1 MEINS
6 IEHKK
11 KLKKKTK
18 KISVDVIRAFR
29 IQ

>member
-6 IEHKK
+6 IEHNK
-11 KLKKKTK
+11 KLKNKTK